1 MTIPGIP
8 SLEGTYPSTMDPYP
22 FEAKEFNRIY
32 QFYENLKAKRLTTT
46 RCKSCGHVS
55 FPPRV
60 VCPEC
65 NSEELEW
72 TDLPTRGKVRLV
84 TEEFA
89 GVPLGWETPLIH
101 ALVDLGKGHKLISR
115 ITNCQVGQLK
125 EGDEVQLTVYDIPP
139 MIIEKREGMVESP
152 RVFFAF
158 EPVKGL

>member
-22 FEAKEFNRIY
+22 FEAKEFNRIHT
-32 QFYENLKAKRLTTT
+32 FYDNLKANRLTATK
-46 RCKSCGHVS
+46 CQSCGHVS

-60 VCPEC
+60 VCPSC
-65 NSEELEW
+65 NSDELEYV
-72 TDLPTRGKVRLV
+72 DLPSKGKVQLV
-84 TEEFA
+84 TEEVA

-101 ALVDLGKGHKLISR
+101 ALVDLGEGHKFISR
-115 ITNCQVGQLK
+115 IANCQVGQLK
-125 EGDEVQLTVYDIPP
+125 EGDEVQLFVYDIPP

-158 EPVKGL
+158 EPVKA

>member
-32 QFYENLKAKRLTTT
+32 QFYENLKEKRLTATK
-46 RCKSCGHVS
+46 CKSCGYVS

-65 NSEELEW
+65 NSDELDW

-101 ALVDLGKGHKLISR
+101 ALVDLGEGHKFISR
-115 ITNCQVGQLK
+115 ITSCQVGQLK

-158 EPVKGL
+158 EPVKRL